1 MKKLVRMCLAG
12 VVMVGTGVADELQF
26 SAVDMRPVNHDRTM
40 QDIPEFGAPNTV
52 LLFQDFEQQADDWTF
67 SPLWHL
73 TTGCLSS
80 SGDHSTPTSFYFGLE
95 DTCDFGEGETV
106 HGYLDSPEVAVP
118 AYQYTELR
126 FKYLLG
132 TEQVAGWDLA
142 SISVLHGGSSTVID
156 QDVTHG
162 GSLID
167 DGAMWYFAIY
177 DLSDFAG
184 LQIRIRFEFDTIDG
198 VDNQHPG
205 FYVDDFLL
213 WQLGPIVFVDGF
225 ESGDTTAWSAVV
237 P

>member
-1 MKKLVRMCLAG
+1 MKKLVQMCLAA
-12 VVMVGTGVADELQF
+12 VVMIGTGAADELRF
-26 SAVDMRPVNHDRTM
+26 SAVDMSPVTDDRAI
-40 QDIPEFGAPNTV
+40 QDIPESDAPDTV
-52 LLFQDFEQQADDWTF
+52 LLFQDFEQQADGWTF

-73 TTGCLSS
+73 TTACLSS
-80 SGDHSTPTSFYFGLE
+80 SGAHSTPTSFYFGLD

-106 HGYLDSPEVAVP
+106 HGSLDSPEVAVP
-118 AYQYTELR
+118 AYEYTELR

-142 SISVLHGGSSTVID
+142 TVSVLHEGSSTVID

-162 GSLID
+162 GGLND
-167 DGAMWYFAIY
+167 DGAMWYLAIY
-177 DLSDFAG
+177 DLSNFAG

-205 FYVDDFLL
+205 FYVDDVLL
-213 WQLGPIVFVDGF
+213 WQPDTVVFDDGF